1 MKNSKPSVFTFYI
14 RRFSAALSFIFL
26 VVVFLIIIFW
36 NSVVR
41 ITPVGHVSVRWNLF
55 SMEMGENSQGP
66 IPEGI
71 TLIWPWDKFFVYDIR
86 LRAENKTYQVVSK
99 DGLHFDI
106 ELTFRWAAV
115 GENIVQLNDRVGPNY
130 VETLL
135 VPEIGSVARQVIA
148 RYTSEALITEDRGL
162 VEQQIYDEITSAKI
176 PNGISGRD
184 SIKPSEARLSLINEI
199 KGVGETNLVVLTD
212 TLIREVT
219 FPAEIRK
226 AIEDKLAQAQ
236 VVGEYTFR
244 VEREKLESQRKQIE
258 ADGIRN
264 FQETIAPAISES
276 YLKWRGIEATVRLA
290 ESNNSKIVIFGN
302 SDDGL
307 PVILDMEN
315 PLPDALPKSPDH
327 HLRNADQSNS
337 SIGPKSASP
346 RSP

>member
-1 MKNSKPSVFTFYI
+1 MKNSEPSTFIYFI
-14 RRFSAALSFIFL
+14 RRFSTALSFVFL

-41 ITPVGHVSVRWNLF
+41 ITPVGHVSVMWNLF
-55 SMEMGENSQGP
+55 TIERDQNSKGP

-71 TLIWPWDKFFVYDIR
+71 RMIWPWDQFFVYDIR
-86 LRAENKTYQVVSK
+86 LRSENTTYQVVSK
-99 DGLHFDI
+99 DGLHFNI
-106 ELTFRWAAV
+106 GLTFRWAAV
-115 GENIVQLNDRVGPNY
+115 EENIVELNDRVGPNY
-130 VETLL
+130 VDTLL

-148 RYTSEALITEDRGL
+148 RYTSEALITEDRSH
-162 VEQQIYDEITSAKI
+162 VEQQIYDEITSPKV

-184 SIKPSEARLSLINEI
+184 PTKPTQAPLSLINEI
-199 KGVGETNLVVLTD
+199 TGVNETTLVVLTD
-212 TLIREVT
+212 TLIREVE
-219 FPAEIRK
+219 FPPGIVK

-236 VVGEYTFR
+236 VVGEYAFR
-244 VEREKLESQRKQIE
+244 VEREKLESQRKKIE

-327 HLRNADQSNS
+327 HLKNADPTNS
-337 SIGPKSASP
+337 SLGPISASP
-346 RSP
+346 ISP